1 MIPAQL
7 PDNEPARIKELH
19 KLLILDTPPEQR
31 FDRIITFLADE
42 FTMPIAMISLVDS
55 NRQWFKARLGMTC
68 AETDRNISFCAHAIL
83 GTELFIV
90 PDAQQDGRFSDNPLV
105 TDVPFVRFYAGAPLI
120 MNSGHVIGTLCMLDY
135 TPRSLDP
142 LDMAIFCAVRN
153 IVVDEIEL
161 SAKNI
166 ISAP

>member
-1 MIPAQL
+1 MIPAQH
-7 PDNEPARIKELH
+7 PDNEPARIKALH
-19 KLLILDTPPEQR
+19 NLLILDTPPEQR

-55 NRQWFKARLGMTC
+55 NRQWYKAQLGMACT
-68 AETDRNISFCAHAIL
+68 ETDRNISFCAHAIL

-90 PDAQQDGRFSDNPLV
+90 PDAQQDVRFSANPLV

-120 MNSGHVIGTLCMLDY
+120 LNSGHAIGTLCMLDL
-135 TPRSLDP
+135 TPRLLDA

-161 SAKNI
+161 SAKHI

>member
-1 MIPAQL
+1 MIPAQH
-7 PDNEPARIKELH
+7 PENEPARIKELH

-31 FDRIITFLADE
+31 FDRIITFLTDE
-42 FTMPIAMISLVDS
+42 FSMPIAMISLVDS

-83 GTELFIV
+83 GSELFIV
-90 PDAQQDGRFSDNPLV
+90 PDTRQDSRFANNPLV
-105 TDVPFVRFYAGAPLI
+105 TEAPFVRFYAGAPLI
-120 MNSGHVIGTLCMLDY
+120 MHSGHIIGTLCMLDD
-135 TPRSLDP
+135 TPRSLDA